1 MESGQ
6 PSLCSVDSQSSLS
19 SDELPEVYIEPHYK
33 ESHRLAIYALL
44 CGGREAY
51 EEYVRAEHSNHFLS
65 EQEILFIL
73 EKAEKPVVEVDSE
86 GTGKVTNPSTYF
98 PLESDEEVPDLE
110 LGWPEVSLKDA
121 ETNIS
126 LLYHPPRPNTP
137 TIKEVLRKQIL
148 EARQVI
154 AIAMDVFTDV
164 DLFLGIMCAAQRG
177 VAVYILLDESHVNS
191 FLHMAHKLGV
201 NLHDTKNVCVRTVRG
216 PQYQCRSGMKF
227 HGSLEQKFILVD
239 CQTVLYGT
247 YSRSTRREPMHAQ
260 RDHAN
265 STQKSPGAMI

>member
-6 PSLCSVDSQSSLS
+6 PSLSSVDSQSSLS
-19 SDELPEVYIEPHYK
+19 SDDVPEVYIEPHYK
-33 ESHRLAIYALL
+33 ESYRLAIYALL

-51 EEYVRAEHSNHFLS
+51 EEYVQAEQINHFLS

-86 GTGKVTNPSTYF
+86 GTSKVANPSTYF

-110 LGWPEVSLKDA
+110 LGWPEVNLKDA

-148 EARQVI
+148 EARQV
-154 AIAMDVFTDV
+154 
-164 DLFLGIMCAAQRG
+164 R
-177 VAVYILLDESHVNS
+177 
-191 FLHMAHKLGV
+191 
-201 NLHDTKNVCVRTVRG
+201 
-216 PQYQCRSGMKF
+216 
-227 HGSLEQKFILVD
+227 
-239 CQTVLYGT
+239 
-247 YSRSTRREPMHAQ
+247 
-260 RDHAN
+260 
-265 STQKSPGAMI
+265 